1 MKRYITLILAA
12 LMTLLAAGGCVREE
26 FRSGGLA
33 EGEGWLTL
41 QFGSSDNVEIQTRAT
56 LNHASENRVLNAYLF
71 LFDSGG
77 NKVYGKWFG
86 TLEKVESDNAV
97 LSAGEDCWYVK
108 NATSSGEKTTGS
120 IKIKAPAGT
129 GFRLYLLTNLDADMV
144 RVSSDVLA
152 HNIDSEAD
160 LKKFP
165 VYLNQ
170 ETVSR
175 NGYFPMSG
183 NLSDIDIADG
193 GSTSGGELN
202 LTRLDAKVRFIFKA
216 GDREDERGQTIK
228 SFTAKQW
235 RVINVPRTSNMMAES
250 GIGKDAGAVDP
261 ATGIDNYPEH
271 APDFFDS
278 SWTNFEDFTA
288 AGTSEFSFYML
299 ENRQTPKA
307 APATYQDRSRQIKLA
322 DGHNKSTSVTYT
334 NPASGKQE
342 SRSMRIF
349 QNANDFSTYVLV
361 SGRVEMKL
369 ENDDAGQTLAADV
382 QYLIHLGDWTQ
393 GTSGSSWSSDQY
405 SELADY
411 NICRN
416 TSYTYTVT
424 INSVN
429 NIRVEVETSGGDV
442 SKVEE
447 NQPGASGL
455 VTIAKEEIALCD
467 AHYTSKTMTFHAK
480 NFLDANGNSVAD
492 ELTWSVKT
500 PYCDGMP
507 TYGPNGE
514 DIPDGLDYK
523 WVRFRL
529 NKKDDAGNYY
539 SDKRRKYTPRVFT
552 TSSTERTAEE
562 NKEDDD
568 GTPGLAGKHNDGCMD
583 IRGLVKYIKEQA
595 DKYEKDLEYGTHN
608 SDFDNGGL
616 GDGTTD
622 PLGPKICVTAFV
634 DEFYY
639 EKNPITGVTSPT
651 LWKEFVNQP
660 DRTMH
665 ILCNSQVSKDGE
677 SRATGSVITIQ
688 QKSIQ
693 TIYNTDPS
701 INSLTSAW
709 GLEFEDEYPEI
720 WEFPQASGIGNDS
733 NSNGLLN
740 SAKLWGLNS
749 GNSFQT
755 KRWDTFMDF
764 EVDNDTPQ
772 LNDSYKNLRYSC
784 LTRNR
789 DLNGDGV
796 IDRDEIRWY
805 TASINQ
811 LIGLYIGDGLVD
823 PKSRLYNRSAEEQA
837 SSTAS
842 DWMQHVASSTVYNN
856 SGHPTIVWAEE
867 GIATGSG
874 GDDQEGAGKMTVRC
888 VRNLGLSAD
897 GELTDEPQDYIQQS
911 SDKLTFTNTYLNHAA
926 LRYYTSRELDLHN
939 QNAEENRLY
948 KKFEVYSTK
957 TSYGSNVNFV
967 DLNKNVTSAI
977 DKGEDNPYCPAGYR
991 LPNQR
996 ELAIMKYYGVLDNT
1010 VVMSRTG
1017 YSFGNIAD
1025 IGSNKVQK
1033 SGFSYSGGN
1042 ITLNVKASANAA
1054 RCVRDIRTD

>member
-1 MKRYITLILAA
+1 MI
-12 LMTLLAAGGCVREE
+12 LAAGGCVREE
-26 FRSGGLA
+26 LRGGGLA

-56 LNHASENRVLNAYLF
+56 LGHESENRVLNAYLF
-71 LFDSGG
+71 LFDTDG

-86 TLEKVESDNAV
+86 NLEMVGSEEAVRNAD
-97 LSAGEDCWYVK
+97 EDCWYVK
-108 NATSSGEKTTGS
+108 NTNSRGEKTSGS
-120 IKIKAPAGT
+120 IKIKAPAGSD
-129 GFRLYLLTNLDADMV
+129 FKLYLLTNLDADMV

-183 NLSDIDIADG
+183 MLSNIDIADG
-193 GSTSGGELN
+193 GSTSAETIK
-202 LTRLDAKVRFIFKA
+202 LTRLDAKIRFIFKA
-216 GDREDERGQTIK
+216 GTRADERGQKIN

-235 RVINVPRTSNMMAES
+235 RVINVPRTSHLMAED

-261 ATGIDNYPEH
+261 ATGSDKYPEH

-278 SWTNFEDFTA
+278 PWTNFENFTTNDG
-288 AGTSEFSFYML
+288 GTSEFSFYML
-299 ENRQTPKA
+299 ENRQTPKNS
-307 APATYQDRSRQIKLA
+307 TFTSYQERSRQVKL
-322 DGHNKSTSVTYT
+322 DGGQNQSTTVTYT
-334 NPASGKQE
+334 NPTTGKQE
-342 SRSMRIF
+342 SRDMRIF

-361 SGRVEMKL
+361 TGRVDMEL
-369 ENDDAGQTLAADV
+369 TNDDAGQTLAADV
-382 QYLIHLGDWTQ
+382 QYLIHLGAWTQ
-393 GTSGSSWSSDQY
+393 KGTSGSSWSEDQY
-405 SELADY
+405 SSIADY

-424 INSVN
+424 VNSVN
-429 NIRVEVETSGGDV
+429 NIRVEVETSQGDASDV
-442 SKVEE
+442 KE

-467 AHYTSKTMTFHAK
+467 AHYASKTMTFHAK
-480 NFLDANGNSVAD
+480 NFLDSNNKSVAD

-507 TYGPNGE
+507 ALGPNGE
-514 DIPDGLDYK
+514 DIPAGLDYQ
-523 WVRFRL
+523 WVHFRV
-529 NKKDDAGNYY
+529 NKKNA
-539 SDKRRKYTPRVFT
+539 
-552 TSSTERTAEE
+552 
-562 NKEDDD
+562 D
-568 GTPGLAGKHNDGCMD
+568 GTYSTNRQAYDPSECMD

-595 DKYEKDLEYGTHN
+595 DKYAKDLEYGTSN
-608 SDFDNGGL
+608 SDFDN
-616 GDGTTD
+616 D
-622 PLGPKICVTAFV
+622 PDAKICVTAFV

-639 EKNPITGVTSPT
+639 DKNPITGVTSPT

-701 INSLTSAW
+701 ITSLTSAW
-709 GLEFEDEYPEI
+709 GLEDRDEFSGE
-720 WEFPQASGIGNDS
+720 WEWGSTSTAGNSS

-740 SAKLWGLNS
+740 SVKLWGLNS
-749 GNSFQT
+749 GDAFQT
-755 KRWDTFMDF
+755 GSSWRKFMNF

-772 LNDSYKNLRYSC
+772 LGNNYQNLRYSC
-784 LTRNR
+784 MTRNR
-789 DLNGDGV
+789 DNNGDGK

-823 PKSRLYNRSAEEQA
+823 PKSRLYNRSAEDQA
-837 SSTAS
+837 STTPS
-842 DWMQHVASSTVYNN
+842 DWMQHVASSTAYVDINGNYT
-856 SGHPTIVWAEE
+856 GYPTIVWAEE

-874 GDDQEGAGKMTVRC
+874 GDDQEGAGSQMTIRC
-888 VRNLGLSAD
+888 VRNLGIATD
-897 GELTDEPQDYIQQS
+897 AGLTVEPQDYIQQS
-911 SDKLTFTNTYLNHAA
+911 EDKLTFTNTYLNPAA

-948 KKFEVYSTK
+948 KKFEVYSSTTK
-957 TSYGSNVNFV
+957 YGSDVGFEAFNN
-967 DLNKNVTSAI
+967 NVTAAI

-996 ELAIMKYYGVLDNT
+996 ELAIMKYYGVPDIGS
-1010 VVMSRTG
+1010 VMSRTG
-1017 YSFGNIAD
+1017 YSFGNID
-1025 IGSNKVQK
+1025 GIGNSKTDK
-1033 SGFSYSGGN
+1033 AGFLYKDGN
-1042 ITLNVKASANAA
+1042 ITLWTTVTTNAA

>member
-1 MKRYITLILAA
+1 MI
-12 LMTLLAAGGCVREE
+12 LAAGGCVREE
-26 FRSGGLA
+26 LRSGGLA

-56 LNHASENRVLNAYLF
+56 LGHASENRVLNAYLF
-71 LFDSGG
+71 LFDKDG
-77 NKVYGKWFG
+77 NKVYGKWFS
-86 TLEKVESDNAV
+86 TLEMVGSEEAVRNAD
-97 LSAGEDCWYVK
+97 EDCWYVS
-108 NATSSGEKTTGS
+108 NATGDSGKTEGS
-120 IKIKAPAGT
+120 IKIKAPASS
-129 GFRLYLLTNLDADMV
+129 GFKLYLLTNLDADMV

-183 NLSDIDIADG
+183 MLSNIDIADG
-193 GSTSGGELN
+193 GSTSGGELY

-216 GDREDERGQTIK
+216 GTRVDERGQTIK

-235 RVINVPRTSNMMAES
+235 RVINVPRTSNLMDYTDRIATGNDS
-250 GIGKDAGAVDP
+250 GVVDP
-261 ATGIDNYPEH
+261 QTGINEYPEH

-278 SWTNFEDFTA
+278 PWTNFENFGTD
-288 AGTSEFSFYML
+288 GTSGFSFYML
-299 ENRQTPKA
+299 ENRQTPKSSTFT
-307 APATYQDRSRQIKLA
+307 TYQDRSRQVKT
-322 DGHNKSTSVTYT
+322 DGGQNESTTFTFT
-334 NPASGKQE
+334 NPTTGKQE
-342 SRSMRIF
+342 SRDMRIF

-361 SGRVEMKL
+361 TGRVEMDLK
-369 ENDDAGQTLAADV
+369 NDNAGQTLAADV

-393 GTSGSSWSSDQY
+393 KSSGSSWSKDQY
-405 SELADY
+405 GSIANY

-424 INSVN
+424 VNSVN
-429 NIRVEVETSGGDV
+429 NIRVEVETSQGDASDV
-442 SKVEE
+442 KE

-467 AHYTSKTMTFHAK
+467 AHYASKTMTFHAK
-480 NFLDANGNSVAD
+480 NFLDSNGKSVAD

-507 TYGPNGE
+507 TLGPNGE

-529 NKKDDAGNYY
+529 NKKDASGNYY
-539 SDKRRKYTPRVFT
+539 SDKRRKYTPRVFSA
-552 TSSTERTAEE
+552 SSKERTAEE
-562 NKEDDD
+562 NKEDD
-568 GTPGLAGKHNDGCMD
+568 GNPGLAGYHNDGCMD

-595 DKYEKDLEYGTHN
+595 DKYEKDLVYGTHN
-608 SDFDNGGL
+608 SDFDNDNGA
-616 GDGTTD
+616 D
-622 PLGPKICVTAFV
+622 GPKICVTAFV

-639 EKNPITGVTSPT
+639 EENPITGVSSPT

-701 INSLTSAW
+701 ITSLTSAW
-709 GLEFEDEYPEI
+709 GLEYEDEYPGI
-720 WEFPQASGIGNDS
+720 WSFPQASGAGNTTNP

-740 SAKLWGLNS
+740 SVKLWELNS
-749 GNSFQT
+749 GNSF
-755 KRWDTFMDF
+755 KAREKWSKFMDF
-764 EVDNDTPQ
+764 EVDNATPQ
-772 LNDSYKNLRYSC
+772 LQDTYRNLRYSC
-784 LTRNR
+784 MTRNR
-789 DLNGDGV
+789 DNNGDGK

-811 LIGLYIGDGLVD
+811 LIGLYIGDGLVA

-837 SSTAS
+837 ST
-842 DWMQHVASSTVYNN
+842 DGTKWMQHVASSTIDNN
-856 SGHPTIVWAEE
+856 GYSTIVWAEE
-867 GIATGSG
+867 GIATGPSNNPQ
-874 GDDQEGAGKMTVRC
+874 DGAGDKMTIRC
-888 VRNLGLSAD
+888 VRNLGMAVDAD
-897 GELTDEPQDYIQQS
+897 LDEEPQDYIQKS
-911 SDKLTFTNTYLNHAA
+911 SSADGKTTFTNTYLNPAA

-948 KKFEVYSTK
+948 KKFEVYSDYTPE
-957 TSYGSNVNFV
+957 SNVNLGFV
-967 DLNKNVTSAI
+967 DFNKRVTEAI

-996 ELAIMKYYGVLDNT
+996 ELAIMKYHDVLTNNPYL
-1010 VVMSRTG
+1010 MSRTG
-1017 YSFGNIAD
+1017 YSFGAID
-1025 IGSNKVQK
+1025 GIGSGKVK
-1033 SGFSYSGGN
+1033 TKYGFILTHI
-1042 ITLNVKASANAA
+1042 ITLGSYNAQKA

>member
-1 MKRYITLILAA
+1 MAMI
-12 LMTLLAAGGCVREE
+12 LAAGGCVREE
-26 FRSGGLA
+26 LRVGGLA

-41 QFGSSDNVEIQTRAT
+41 QFGSSDNVEIQTRST
-56 LNHASENRVLNAYLF
+56 LGHESENRVLNAYLF
-71 LFDSGG
+71 LFDKGG

-86 TLEKVESDNAV
+86 TLEMVGSEEAVRNAD
-97 LSAGEDCWYVK
+97 EDCWYVS
-108 NATSSGEKTTGS
+108 NATGSSGKTSGS
-120 IKIKAPAGT
+120 IKIKAPAGE

-152 HNIDSEAD
+152 HNIDREDD
-160 LKKFP
+160 LKEFH

-183 NLSDIDIADG
+183 MLSNIDIADG
-193 GSTSGGELN
+193 GSTSAETIIK
-202 LTRLDAKVRFIFKA
+202 LTRLDAKIRFIFKA
-216 GDREDERGQTIK
+216 GTRADERGQKIN

-235 RVINVPRTSNMMAES
+235 RVINVPRTSHLMAED

-261 ATGIDNYPEH
+261 ATTAIDKYPEH

-278 SWTNFEDFTA
+278 PWTNFENFGTD
-288 AGTSEFSFYML
+288 GTSGFSFYML
-299 ENRQTPKA
+299 ENRQTPKNS
-307 APATYQDRSRQIKLA
+307 TFTSYQERSRQVKL
-322 DGHNKSTSVTYT
+322 DGGQNQSTTVTYT
-334 NPASGKQE
+334 NPTTGKQE
-342 SRSMRIF
+342 SRDMRIF

-361 SGRVEMKL
+361 TGRVDMEL
-369 ENDDAGQTLAADV
+369 TNDDAGQTLAADV
-382 QYLIHLGDWTQ
+382 QYLIHLGDWAQ
-393 GTSGSSWSSDQY
+393 GTSGSSWSEDQY
-405 SELADY
+405 SSIADY

-424 INSVN
+424 VNSVN
-429 NIRVEVETSGGDV
+429 NIRVEVETSQGDASGV
-442 SKVEE
+442 KE

-467 AHYTSKTMTFHAK
+467 AHYASKTMTFHAK
-480 NFLDANGNSVAD
+480 NFLDSNNKSVAD

-507 TYGPNGE
+507 ALGPNGE
-514 DIPDGLDYK
+514 DIPAGLDYQ
-523 WVRFRL
+523 WVHFRV
-529 NKKDDAGNYY
+529 NKKNA
-539 SDKRRKYTPRVFT
+539 
-552 TSSTERTAEE
+552 
-562 NKEDDD
+562 D
-568 GTPGLAGKHNDGCMD
+568 GTYSTNRQAYDPSECMD

-595 DKYEKDLEYGTHN
+595 GEYEKDLVYGTHN
-608 SDFDNGGL
+608 SDFDN
-616 GDGTTD
+616 DNGTD
-622 PLGPKICVTAFV
+622 GPKICVTAFV

-701 INSLTSAW
+701 ISSLTSAW
-709 GLEFEDEYPEI
+709 GLEYEDEYPGI
-720 WEFPQASGIGNDS
+720 WSFPQASGVSNSS

-740 SAKLWGLNS
+740 SVKLWELNS
-749 GNSFQT
+749 GDAFQAGSSWS
-755 KRWDTFMDF
+755 KFMNF

-772 LNDSYKNLRYSC
+772 LKDTYKNLRYSC
-784 LTRNR
+784 MTRNR
-789 DLNGDGV
+789 DNNGDGV

-823 PKSRLYNRSAEEQA
+823 PKSRLYNRSATDQA
-837 SSTAS
+837 SNDGTK
-842 DWMQHVASSTVYNN
+842 WMQHVASSTAYVDNKGNYT
-856 SGHPTIVWAEE
+856 GYPTIVWAEE

-874 GDDQEGAGKMTVRC
+874 GDKQEGAGNKMTVRC
-888 VRNLGLSAD
+888 VRNLGIATDAD
-897 GELTDEPQDYIQQS
+897 LTDEPQDYIQQS
-911 SDKLTFTNTYLNHAA
+911 EDKLTFTNTYLNSAA

-948 KKFEVYSTK
+948 KKFEVYSST
-957 TSYGSNVNFV
+957 TSYGSDVGFV
-967 DLNKNVTSAI
+967 AFNNNVTAAI

-996 ELAIMKYYGVLDNT
+996 ELAIMKYYGVPNIGS
-1010 VVMSRTG
+1010 VMSRTG
-1017 YSFGNIAD
+1017 YSFGNID
-1025 IGSNKVQK
+1025 GIGNKK
-1033 SGFSYSGGN
+1033 TDKTGFLYKEGN
-1042 ITLNVKASANAA
+1042 ITLWTTVTTNAA

>member
-1 MKRYITLILAA
+1 M
-12 LMTLLAAGGCVREE
+12 LLAAGGCVREE
-26 FRSGGLA
+26 LRGGGLA

-56 LNHASENRVLNAYLF
+56 LGHESENRVLNAYLF

-86 TLEKVESDNAV
+86 TLEMVESRKAV
-97 LSAGEDCWYVK
+97 ASADEDCWYVS
-108 NATSSGEKTTGS
+108 NATGSSGQTSGS
-120 IKIKAPAGT
+120 IKIKAPAGS
-129 GFRLYLLTNLDADMV
+129 GFKLYLITNLDADMV

-152 HNIDSEAD
+152 HNIDNEGG
-160 LKKFP
+160 LKKFH

-183 NLSDIDIADG
+183 SLTNITIDNG
-193 GSTSGGELN
+193 GNNSAETIK
-202 LTRLDAKVRFIFKA
+202 LTRLDAKIRFIFKA
-216 GDREDERGQTIK
+216 GTRPDEKGQKIN

-235 RVINVPRTSNMMAES
+235 RVINVPRTSHLMAEE
-250 GIGKDAGAVDP
+250 GIGKDAGAVAP
-261 ATGIDNYPEH
+261 TTGTEKYPEH

-278 SWTNFEDFTA
+278 PWKNFEDFTTNDG
-288 AGTSEFSFYML
+288 GTSEFSFYMP
-299 ENRQTPKA
+299 ENRQSPKA
-307 APATYQDRSRQIKLA
+307 APATYQDRSRQVKL
-322 DGHNKSTSVTYT
+322 DGGQNKSTTVTYT
-334 NPASGKQE
+334 NPTTGKQE
-342 SRSMRIF
+342 SRDMRIF

-361 SGRVEMKL
+361 TGRVDMDL
-369 ENDDAGQTLAADV
+369 TNDDAGQTLGADV

-393 GTSGSSWSSDQY
+393 KDSGSSWSEDQY
-405 SELADY
+405 EDFS
-411 NICRN
+411 NFSVCRN
-416 TSYTYTVT
+416 TYYTYTVT
-424 INSVN
+424 VNSVN
-429 NIRVEVETSGGDV
+429 NIRVEVETSQGDV
-442 SKVEE
+442 SGVKE

-467 AHYTSKTMTFHAK
+467 AHYESKTMTFHAK
-480 NFLDANGNSVAD
+480 NLLNSNGKSEAG

-507 TYGPNGE
+507 ALGPNGE
-514 DIPDGLDYK
+514 DIPAGLDYQ
-523 WVRFRL
+523 WVHFRV
-529 NKKDDAGNYY
+529 NQKNA
-539 SDKRRKYTPRVFT
+539 
-552 TSSTERTAEE
+552 
-562 NKEDDD
+562 D
-568 GTPGLAGKHNDGCMD
+568 GTYSKNRQAYDPSKCMD

-595 DKYEKDLEYGTHN
+595 SKYENDLEYGTSN
-608 SDFDNGGL
+608 SDFDSSDLNEA
-616 GDGTTD
+616 
-622 PLGPKICVTAFV
+622 KICVTAFV

-639 EKNPITGVTSPT
+639 DKNPITGVTSPT

-677 SRATGSVITIQ
+677 SRATGSVVTIQ
-688 QKSIQ
+688 QNSIQ

-701 INSLTSAW
+701 ISSLTSAW
-709 GLEFEDEYPEI
+709 GLEYEDEYPGI
-720 WEFPQASGIGNDS
+720 WSFPQVSGIGNSS

-740 SAKLWGLNS
+740 SVKLWGLNS
-749 GNSFQT
+749 GDSFQT
-755 KRWDTFMDF
+755 GSSWDTFMNF

-772 LNDSYKNLRYSC
+772 LNDTYKNLRYSC
-784 LTRNR
+784 MTRNR
-789 DLNGDGV
+789 DNNGDGK

-837 SSTAS
+837 STTPS
-842 DWMQHVASSTVYNN
+842 DWMQHVASSTAYIKDNMDT
-856 SGHPTIVWAEE
+856 GYPTIVWAEE

-874 GDDQEGAGKMTVRC
+874 GEGQEGAGDKMTIRC
-888 VRNLGLSAD
+888 VRNLGIATD
-897 GELTDEPQDYIQQS
+897 AGLTVEPQDYIQQS
-911 SDKLTFTNTYLNHAA
+911 SDKLTFTNTYLNPAA

-948 KKFEVYSTK
+948 KKFEVYSSTTK
-957 TSYGSNVNFV
+957 YGSDVGFEAFNN
-967 DLNKNVTSAI
+967 NVTAAI

-996 ELAIMKYYGVLDNT
+996 ELAIMKYYGVPDIGS
-1010 VVMSRTG
+1010 VMSRTG
-1017 YSFGNIAD
+1017 YSFGNID
-1025 IGSNKVQK
+1025 GIGNSKTDK
-1033 SGFSYSGGN
+1033 AGFLYKDGN
-1042 ITLNVKASANAA
+1042 ITLWTTVTTNAA

>member
-1 MKRYITLILAA
+1 MAMI
-12 LMTLLAAGGCVREE
+12 LAAGGCVREE
-26 FRSGGLA
+26 LRVGGLA

-41 QFGSSDNVEIQTRAT
+41 QFGSSDNVEIQTRST
-56 LNHASENRVLNAYLF
+56 LGHESENRVLNAYLF
-71 LFDSGG
+71 LFDKGG

-86 TLEKVESDNAV
+86 TLEMVGSEEAVRNAD
-97 LSAGEDCWYVK
+97 EDCWYVS
-108 NATSSGEKTTGS
+108 NATGSSGKTSGS
-120 IKIKAPAGT
+120 IKIKAPAGE

-152 HNIDSEAD
+152 HNIDKEDD
-160 LKKFP
+160 LKKFH

-183 NLSDIDIADG
+183 MLSNIDIADG
-193 GSTSGGELN
+193 GSTSGGELD
-202 LTRLDAKVRFIFKA
+202 LTRLDAKIRFIFKA
-216 GDREDERGQTIK
+216 GTRADERGQKIS

-235 RVINVPRTSNMMAES
+235 RVINVPRTSNLMDYTDRTATGNDS
-250 GIGKDAGAVDP
+250 GAVDP
-261 ATGIDNYPEH
+261 ATGTDKYAEH
-271 APDFFDS
+271 SADFFDS
-278 SWTNFEDFTA
+278 PWTNFENFGTD
-288 AGTSEFSFYML
+288 GTSGFSFYML

-307 APATYQDRSRQIKLA
+307 SPATYQDRSRQVKR
-322 DGHNKSTSVTYT
+322 DGGQNQSTTFTFT
-334 NPASGKQE
+334 NPTTGKQE
-342 SRSMRIF
+342 SRDMRIF

-361 SGRVEMKL
+361 TGRVDMEL
-369 ENDDAGQTLAADV
+369 TNDAAGQTLAADV

-393 GTSGSSWSSDQY
+393 GTSGSNWSKDQY
-405 SELADY
+405 GSIADY

-424 INSVN
+424 VNSVN
-429 NIRVEVETSGGDV
+429 NIRVEVETSQGDASNV
-442 SKVEE
+442 KE

-467 AHYTSKTMTFHAK
+467 AHYASKTMTFHAK
-480 NFLDANGNSVAD
+480 NFLDSEGKSVAD

-507 TYGPNGE
+507 TLGPNGE

-529 NKKDDAGNYY
+529 NKKDSDGNYVLDRQAY
-539 SDKRRKYTPRVFT
+539 DPSK
-552 TSSTERTAEE
+552 
-562 NKEDDD
+562 
-568 GTPGLAGKHNDGCMD
+568 CMD

-595 DKYEKDLEYGTHN
+595 DKYEKDLVYHTNN
-608 SDFDNGGL
+608 SDFDN
-616 GDGTTD
+616 DNGTD
-622 PLGPKICVTAFV
+622 GPKICVTAFV

-701 INSLTSAW
+701 ISSLTSAW
-709 GLEFEDEYPEI
+709 GLEYEDEYPGI
-720 WEFPQASGIGNDS
+720 WSFPQASGVSNSS

-740 SAKLWGLNS
+740 SVKLWELNS
-749 GNSFQT
+749 GDAFQAGSSWS
-755 KRWDTFMDF
+755 KFMNF

-772 LNDSYKNLRYSC
+772 LKDTYKNLRYSC
-784 LTRNR
+784 MTRNR
-789 DLNGDGV
+789 DNNGDGV

-823 PKSRLYNRSAEEQA
+823 PKSRLYNRSATDQA
-837 SSTAS
+837 SNDGTK
-842 DWMQHVASSTVYNN
+842 WMQHVASSTAYVDNKGNYT
-856 SGHPTIVWAEE
+856 GYPTIVWAEE

-874 GDDQEGAGKMTVRC
+874 GDKQEGAGNKMTVRC
-888 VRNLGLSAD
+888 VRNLGIATDAD
-897 GELTDEPQDYIQQS
+897 LTDEPQDYIQQS
-911 SDKLTFTNTYLNHAA
+911 EDKLTFTNTYLNSAA

-948 KKFEVYSTK
+948 KKFEVYSST
-957 TSYGSNVNFV
+957 TSYGSDVGFV
-967 DLNKNVTSAI
+967 AFNNNVTAAI

-996 ELAIMKYYGVLDNT
+996 ELAIMKYYGVPNIGS
-1010 VVMSRTG
+1010 VMSRTG
-1017 YSFGNIAD
+1017 YSFGNID
-1025 IGSNKVQK
+1025 GIGNKK
-1033 SGFSYSGGN
+1033 TDKTGFLYKEGN
-1042 ITLNVKASANAA
+1042 ITLWTTVTTNAA

>member
-1 MKRYITLILAA
+1 MIL
-12 LMTLLAAGGCVREE
+12 MAGGCVREE
-26 FRSGGLA
+26 LRVGGLA

-41 QFGSSDNVEIQTRAT
+41 QFGSSDNVEIQTRST
-56 LNHASENRVLNAYLF
+56 LGHESENRVLNAYLF
-71 LFDSGG
+71 LFDKYG

-86 TLEKVESDNAV
+86 TLEMVGSKDAVTNAN
-97 LSAGEDCWYVK
+97 EDCWYVS
-108 NATSSGEKTTGS
+108 NATGSSDQTEGS
-120 IKIKAPAGT
+120 IKIKAPEGT
-129 GFRLYLLTNLDADMV
+129 GFKLYLLTNLDADMV

-152 HNIDSEAD
+152 HNIDSEGD
-160 LKKFP
+160 LKKFH

-183 NLSDIDIADG
+183 MLSNIDIADG
-193 GSTSGGELN
+193 GSTSGGELS
-202 LTRLDAKVRFIFKA
+202 LSRLDAKIRFIFKA
-216 GDREDERGQTIK
+216 GTRADERGQKIS

-235 RVINVPRTSNMMAES
+235 RVINVPRTSNLMAED

-261 ATGIDNYPEH
+261 ATGTDKYAEH
-271 APDFFDS
+271 AADFFDS
-278 SWTNFEDFTA
+278 PWTNFENFGTD
-288 AGTSEFSFYML
+288 GTSGFSFYML

-307 APATYQDRSRQIKLA
+307 SPATYQDRSRQVKR
-322 DGHNKSTSVTYT
+322 DGGQNQSTTFTFT
-334 NPASGKQE
+334 NPTTGKQE
-342 SRSMRIF
+342 SRDMRIF

-361 SGRVEMKL
+361 TGRVDMEL
-369 ENDDAGQTLAADV
+369 TNDAAGQTLAADV

-393 GTSGSSWSSDQY
+393 GTSGSSWGEDQY
-405 SELADY
+405 GSIADY

-424 INSVN
+424 VNSVN
-429 NIRVEVETSGGDV
+429 NIRVEVETSQGDASNV
-442 SKVEE
+442 KE

-467 AHYTSKTMTFHAK
+467 AHYASKTMTFHAK
-480 NFLDANGNSVAD
+480 NFLDSNNKSVAD

-507 TYGPNGE
+507 TLGPNGE

-529 NKKDDAGNYY
+529 NKKDSNGNYVLDRQAY
-539 SDKRRKYTPRVFT
+539 DPS
-552 TSSTERTAEE
+552 E
-562 NKEDDD
+562 
-568 GTPGLAGKHNDGCMD
+568 CMD

-595 DKYEKDLEYGTHN
+595 DKYEDDLEFGLHN

-616 GDGTTD
+616 DDGTTD

-639 EKNPITGVTSPT
+639 DKNPITGVTSPT

-701 INSLTSAW
+701 ISSLTSAW
-709 GLEFEDEYPEI
+709 GLEYVDEFSGK
-720 WEFPQASGIGNDS
+720 WEWGSTSTAGNTS
-733 NSNGLLN
+733 YSNGLLN
-740 SAKLWGLNS
+740 SVKLWELNS
-749 GNSFQT
+749 GDAFQAGSSWS
-755 KRWDTFMDF
+755 KFMNF

-772 LNDSYKNLRYSC
+772 LKDTYKNLRYSC
-784 LTRNR
+784 MTRNR
-789 DLNGDGV
+789 DNNGDGV

-823 PKSRLYNRSAEEQA
+823 PKSRLYNRSATDQA
-837 SSTAS
+837 STTPSV
-842 DWMQHVASSTVYNN
+842 WMQHVASSTTDDNGY
-856 SGHPTIVWAEE
+856 STIVWAEE
-867 GIATGSG
+867 GIATGPSNNPQ
-874 GDDQEGAGKMTVRC
+874 DGAGNEMTIRC
-888 VRNLGLSAD
+888 VRNLGIATD
-897 GELTDEPQDYIQQS
+897 AELTVEPQNYIQKS
-911 SDKLTFTNTYLNHAA
+911 SPDGKTTTFTNTYLNPAA

-948 KKFEVYSTK
+948 KKFEVYSDYTPE
-957 TSYGSNVNFV
+957 SNVNLGFV
-967 DLNKNVTSAI
+967 DFNKRVTEAI

-996 ELAIMKYYGVLDNT
+996 ELAIMKYHDVLPNNPYL
-1010 VVMSRTG
+1010 MSRTG
-1017 YSFGNIAD
+1017 YSFGAID
-1025 IGSNKVQK
+1025 GIGNGKVTTK
-1033 SGFSYSGGN
+1033 YGFILTHI
-1042 ITLNVKASANAA
+1042 ITLGSYNAQKA

>member
-1 MKRYITLILAA
+1 MI
-12 LMTLLAAGGCVREE
+12 LAAGGCVREE
-26 FRSGGLA
+26 LRGGGLA

-56 LNHASENRVLNAYLF
+56 LGHESENRVLNAYLF
-71 LFDSGG
+71 LFDSDG

-86 TLEKVESDNAV
+86 NLEMVGSKDAVTNAN
-97 LSAGEDCWYVK
+97 EDCWYVS
-108 NATSSGEKTTGS
+108 NATGSSGKTSGS
-120 IKIKAPAGT
+120 IKIKAPAGE

-152 HNIDSEAD
+152 HNIDKEDD
-160 LKKFP
+160 LKKFH

-170 ETVSR
+170 EEVRR

-183 NLSDIDIADG
+183 MLSNIDIADG
-193 GSTSGGELN
+193 GSTSGGELD
-202 LTRLDAKVRFIFKA
+202 LTRLDAKIRFIFKA
-216 GDREDERGQTIK
+216 GTRPDEKGQTIK

-235 RVINVPRTSNMMAES
+235 RVINVPRTSHLMAED

-261 ATGIDNYPEH
+261 ATGTDKYAEH
-271 APDFFDS
+271 AADFFDS
-278 SWTNFEDFTA
+278 PWTNFENFGTD
-288 AGTSEFSFYML
+288 GTSGFSFYML

-307 APATYQDRSRQIKLA
+307 SPATYQDRSRQVKL
-322 DGHNKSTSVTYT
+322 DGGQNQSTTVTYT
-334 NPASGKQE
+334 NPTTGKQE
-342 SRSMRIF
+342 SRDMRIF

-361 SGRVEMKL
+361 TGRVDMEL
-369 ENDDAGQTLAADV
+369 TNDDAGQTLAADV

-393 GTSGSSWSSDQY
+393 GTSGSSWGEDQY
-405 SELADY
+405 GSIADY

-424 INSVN
+424 VNSVN
-429 NIRVEVETSGGDV
+429 NIRVEVETSQGDASDV
-442 SKVEE
+442 KE

-467 AHYTSKTMTFHAK
+467 AHYASKTMTFHAK
-480 NFLDANGNSVAD
+480 NFLDSEGKSVAD

-507 TYGPNGE
+507 TLGPNGE

-529 NKKDDAGNYY
+529 NKKDSNGNYVLNRQAY
-539 SDKRRKYTPRVFT
+539 DPSK
-552 TSSTERTAEE
+552 
-562 NKEDDD
+562 
-568 GTPGLAGKHNDGCMD
+568 CMD

-595 DKYEKDLEYGTHN
+595 DKYEDDLVYHTNN
-608 SDFDNGGL
+608 SDFDN
-616 GDGTTD
+616 DNGTD
-622 PLGPKICVTAFV
+622 GPKICVTAFV

-688 QKSIQ
+688 QNSIQ

-701 INSLTSAW
+701 ISSLTSAW
-709 GLEFEDEYPEI
+709 GLEYLDEFSGE
-720 WEFPQASGIGNDS
+720 WEWGSTSTADNTSY
-733 NSNGLLN
+733 SNGLLN
-740 SAKLWGLNS
+740 SVKLWGLNY
-749 GNSFQT
+749 GDAFQT
-755 KRWDTFMDF
+755 GSSWRKFMNF

-772 LNDSYKNLRYSC
+772 LNDTYKNLRYSC
-784 LTRNR
+784 MTRNR
-789 DLNGDGV
+789 DNNGDGV

-837 SSTAS
+837 SNDSTK
-842 DWMQHVASSTVYNN
+842 WMQHVASSTAYVDNKGNYT
-856 SGHPTIVWAEE
+856 GYPTIVWAEE

-874 GDDQEGAGKMTVRC
+874 NPDKQEGAGSQMTIRC
-888 VRNLGLSAD
+888 VRNLGIATD
-897 GELTDEPQDYIQQS
+897 AYLTDEPQDYIQQS
-911 SDKLTFTNTYLNHAA
+911 EDKLTFTNTYLNPAA

-948 KKFEVYSTK
+948 KKFEVYSSTTK
-957 TSYGSNVNFV
+957 YGSYVGFEDFNR
-967 DLNKNVTSAI
+967 NVTDAI
-977 DKGEDNPYCPAGYR
+977 GKGKDNPYCPAGYR

-996 ELAIMKYYGVLDNT
+996 ELAIMKYYGVPNIGS
-1010 VVMSRTG
+1010 VMSRTG
-1017 YSFGNIAD
+1017 YSFGNID
-1025 IGSNKVQK
+1025 GIGNKK
-1033 SGFSYSGGN
+1033 TDKTGFLYKEGN
-1042 ITLNVKASANAA
+1042 ITLWTTVTTNAA

>member
-1 MKRYITLILAA
+1 MAMI
-12 LMTLLAAGGCVREE
+12 LAAGGCVREE
-26 FRSGGLA
+26 LSRGGLA

-41 QFGSSDNVEIQTRAT
+41 QFGTSDNVEIQTRST
-56 LNHASENRVLNAYLF
+56 LGHESENRVLNAYLF
-71 LFDSGG
+71 LFDKGG

-86 TLEKVESDNAV
+86 TLEMVGSEEAVRNAD
-97 LSAGEDCWYVK
+97 EDCWYVS
-108 NATSSGEKTTGS
+108 NATGSSGKTSGS
-120 IKIKAPAGT
+120 IKIKAPAGE

-152 HNIDSEAD
+152 HNIDKEDD
-160 LKKFP
+160 LKKFH

-183 NLSDIDIADG
+183 MLSNIDIADG
-193 GSTSGGELN
+193 GSTSGGELD
-202 LTRLDAKVRFIFKA
+202 LTRLDAKIRFIFKA
-216 GDREDERGQTIK
+216 GTRADERGQKIS

-235 RVINVPRTSNMMAES
+235 RVINVPRTSNLMDYTDRTATGNDS
-250 GIGKDAGAVDP
+250 GAVDP
-261 ATGIDNYPEH
+261 ATGTDKYAEH
-271 APDFFDS
+271 SADFFDS
-278 SWTNFEDFTA
+278 PWTNFENFGTD
-288 AGTSEFSFYML
+288 GTSGFSFYML

-307 APATYQDRSRQIKLA
+307 SPATYQDRSRQVKR
-322 DGHNKSTSVTYT
+322 DGGQNQSTTVTYT
-334 NPASGKQE
+334 NPTTGKQE
-342 SRSMRIF
+342 SRDMRIF

-361 SGRVEMKL
+361 TGRVDMEL
-369 ENDDAGQTLAADV
+369 TNDAAGQTLAADV

-393 GTSGSSWSSDQY
+393 GPSGSNWSEDQY
-405 SELADY
+405 GSIADY

-424 INSVN
+424 VNSVN
-429 NIRVEVETSGGDV
+429 NIRVEVETSQGDASNV
-442 SKVEE
+442 KE

-467 AHYTSKTMTFHAK
+467 AHYASKTMTFHAK
-480 NFLDANGNSVAD
+480 NFLDSNNKSVAD

-507 TYGPNGE
+507 TLGPNGE
-514 DIPDGLDYK
+514 DIPAGLDYQ
-523 WVRFRL
+523 WVHFRV
-529 NKKDDAGNYY
+529 NKKNA
-539 SDKRRKYTPRVFT
+539 
-552 TSSTERTAEE
+552 
-562 NKEDDD
+562 D
-568 GTPGLAGKHNDGCMD
+568 GTYSTNRQAYDPSECMD

-595 DKYEKDLEYGTHN
+595 GEYEKDLVYGTHN
-608 SDFDNGGL
+608 SDFDN
-616 GDGTTD
+616 DNGTD
-622 PLGPKICVTAFV
+622 GPKICVTAFV

-701 INSLTSAW
+701 ISSLTSAW
-709 GLEFEDEYPEI
+709 GLEYKDEYPGI
-720 WEFPQASGIGNDS
+720 WSFPQVSGIGNSS

-740 SAKLWGLNS
+740 SVKLWGLYS
-749 GNSFQT
+749 GSSF
-755 KRWDTFMDF
+755 KDREWDTYMNF

-772 LNDSYKNLRYSC
+772 LNNNYQNLRYSC
-784 LTRNR
+784 MTRNR
-789 DLNGDGV
+789 DNNGDGK

-823 PKSRLYNRSAEEQA
+823 PKSRLYNRSAEEQT
-837 SSTAS
+837 STTPS
-842 DWMQHVASSTVYNN
+842 DWMQHVASSTTDDNGY
-856 SGHPTIVWAEE
+856 STIVWAEE
-867 GIATGSG
+867 GIATGPSNNPQ
-874 GDDQEGAGKMTVRC
+874 DGAGNEMTIRC
-888 VRNLGLSAD
+888 VRNLGMAVNADLDEEPQNYIQKSSSAD
-897 GELTDEPQDYIQQS
+897 GKT
-911 SDKLTFTNTYLNHAA
+911 TFTNTYLNPAA

-948 KKFEVYSTK
+948 KKFEVYSENTPEDV
-957 TSYGSNVNFV
+957 TSVTALGFV
-967 DLNKNVTSAI
+967 DFNKKVTEAI

-996 ELAIMKYYGVLDNT
+996 ELAIMKYYGTLDGT
-1010 VVMSRTG
+1010 SDYIMSRTG
-1017 YSFGNIAD
+1017 YSFGNITENN
-1025 IGSNKVQK
+1025 IGNGKVK
-1033 SGFSYSGGN
+1033 TKYGFILTHI
-1042 ITLNVKASANAA
+1042 ITLASHNAQKT